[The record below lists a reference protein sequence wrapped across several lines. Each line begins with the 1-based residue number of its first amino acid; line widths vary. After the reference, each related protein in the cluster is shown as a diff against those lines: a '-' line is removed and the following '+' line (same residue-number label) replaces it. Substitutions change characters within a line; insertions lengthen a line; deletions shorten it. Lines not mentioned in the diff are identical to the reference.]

1 MNHGQHC
8 AAYGIVVTL
17 AFGLLLHD
25 PVQACIAGAIVAVAT
40 LLCGLDAE
48 RIGGGT

>member
-17 AFGLLLHD
+17 AFGLLCD
-25 PVQACIAGAIVAVAT
+25 PIQACFAGAIVAVAT
-40 LLCGLDAE
+40 LLGGLDAE
-48 RIGGGT
+48 RAGGTK

>member
-17 AFGLLLHD
+17 AFGLLFKD
-25 PVQACIAGAIVAVAT
+25 PMQACAAGAIVAVAT
-40 LLCGLDAE
+40 LLCGLDDA
-48 RIGGGT
+48 RAGGGT